1 MRTLMSIVIFSAA
14 VVMNSAVAQK
24 VPDVLLMNRSA
35 LESAR
40 SAFAANPQA
49 ISPAVKQLL
58 KDAETALSA
67 EPVSVMLK
75 TQVPPS
81 GDRHD
86 FMSLGPYWWPDSTK
100 PNGLPYIRRDGER
113 NPEYNTVGDNSNL
126 DRMVGHVETLALAF
140 TVTRDERYARKAIL
154 QLNVWFLDPATRMN
168 PNLNFAQ
175 AIKGVNNG
183 RGIGIIETYS
193 FRHLIDG
200 LLLLKQSKEWTREV
214 DRGLNTW
221 FGRYLQWLQESP
233 NGKDES
239 KEKNNHGSAYDI
251 QLSCIS
257 LYLGQKD
264 LAKKILSHAGEQR
277 IALQVEPD
285 GSQPLELART
295 KSWGYSNMNLDA
307 LLELARLGERVGIDL
322 WHFRTGDGRSI
333 QKAVDF
339 MLPYAIGEKKWTWTQ
354 LGSFHPGRMYYAL
367 CVAAAKFKDARYSNA
382 ATTVLDDEVRSSKVM
397 FSVPTR

>member
-1 MRTLMSIVIFSAA
+1 MRTLMSILAFSAA
-14 VVMNSAVAQK
+14 VVMNSSVAQT
-24 VPDVLLMNRSA
+24 VPDVLLLNRSA

-40 SAFAANPQA
+40 SAFGASPQT

-58 KDAETALSA
+58 KGAETALSA

-81 GDRHD
+81 GDKHD
-86 FMSLGPYWWPDSTK
+86 FMSLAPYWWPDSTK
-100 PNGLPYIRRDGER
+100 PNGLPYVRRDGER
-113 NPEYNTVGDNSNL
+113 NPEYNTVGDNYNL
-126 DRMVGHVETLALAF
+126 DRMVGHVETLALAY

-175 AIKGVNNG
+175 AIKGVNDG

-200 LLLLKQSKEWTREV
+200 LILLKQSKGWTRDV
-214 DRGLNTW
+214 DRDMNAWL
-221 FGRYLQWLQESP
+221 GRYLQWLQESP

-264 LAKKILSHAGEQR
+264 LAEKTISHVGERR

-307 LLELARLGERVGIDL
+307 LLELAQLGDRVGIDL

-339 MLPYAIGEKKWTWTQ
+339 MLPYAIGAKKWTWTQ

-367 CVAAAKFKDARYSNA
+367 CVAAAKSKDTKYSNA
-382 ATTVLDDEVRSSKVM
+382 ATNVLDDEVRSSKVM